1 MSKRPISPLSLKIPK
16 GHGAVPEAIG
26 PVPVPATVPPPPA
39 PMPAAPANMP
49 RTAMTYRPTVATHEK
64 LRLLSFKTR
73 RPMQELVD
81 EAVEAWL
88 DRQPD

>member
-16 GHGAVPEAIG
+16 GHGAVPEAVG
-26 PVPVPATVPPPPA
+26 PVPATAPLPLA

-81 EAVEAWL
+81 EAVEVWL
-88 DRQPD
+88 GKQPD

>member
-1 MSKRPISPLSLKIPK
+1 MSKRPISPLSLDIPK
-16 GHGAVPEAIG
+16 GQGAVPEMIS
-26 PVPVPATVPPPPA
+26 PA
-39 PMPAAPANMP
+39 PTAAPPSMPPSPVNPP

-88 DRQPD
+88 GRQPD

>member
-1 MSKRPISPLSLKIPK
+1 MSKRPISPLSLEIPK
-16 GHGAVPEAIG
+16 GHGAVPEVISLMPEA
-26 PVPVPATVPPPPA
+26 APPPPA
-39 PMPAAPANMP
+39 PMPAVPASMP

-88 DRQPD
+88 GRQPDQ

>member
-16 GHGAVPEAIG
+16 GHGAVPEAVG
-26 PVPVPATVPPPPA
+26 PVPATAPLLPA
-39 PMPAAPANMP
+39 PMPAAPAIMP

-81 EAVEAWL
+81 EAVEMWL
-88 DRQPD
+88 GRQPD

>member
-1 MSKRPISPLSLKIPK
+1 
-16 GHGAVPEAIG
+16 
-26 PVPVPATVPPPPA
+26 
-39 PMPAAPANMP
+39 
-49 RTAMTYRPTVATHEK
+49 MTYRPTIVTHDK

-88 DRQPD
+88 AKQPD

>member
-1 MSKRPISPLSLKIPK
+1 MSKRPISPLSLDIPK
-16 GHGAVPEAIG
+16 GQGAVPEVIG
-26 PVPVPATVPPPPA
+26 PPPAAAPPPA
-39 PMPAAPANMP
+39 PIPPANPP

-88 DRQPD
+88 GRQPD